1 MVGETPELA
10 ALFAKHFKKD
20 RTQIYARLNRM
31 GRHAEVAVPRLIE
44 TFLVLW
50 KKRENEMRAW
60 AANSRDNEVV
70 RDATFDD
77 ESPLSSQERMVDV
90 LNVLGAIGPG
100 AKAAVPLL
108 QQIVLLAP
116 SKRVGQP
123 LSLDD
128 KFFDAV
134 KETLAK
140 IGEIP
145 ATDAKD
151 SPVLLS
157 EFFRLQSRWNLTSTK
172 PEVDHK
178 DIQFDFN
185 DGLSIQDKHD
195 NRNSSIV
202 GKIMN
207 QLDTPSSRMHFRI
220 NDTASPRQIDL
231 IHEQGER
238 TQLGIYELSANRLKI
253 QLAKPGKPRPKEF
266 SPDKDKLPEGHT
278 LLEFERDVTPASE
291 PVP

>member
-1 MVGETPELA
+1 
-10 ALFAKHFKKD
+10 
-20 RTQIYARLNRM
+20 
-31 GRHAEVAVPRLIE
+31 
-44 TFLVLW
+44 
-50 KKRENEMRAW
+50 
-60 AANSRDNEVV
+60 
-70 RDATFDD
+70 
-77 ESPLSSQERMVDV
+77 MVDV

-185 DGLSIQDKHD
+185 DGISIRDKHD
-195 NRNSSIV
+195 HRNSSIV

-238 TQLGIYELSANRLKI
+238 TQLGIYELSANRLTI

-278 LLEFERDVTPASE
+278 LLEFERAPAVESE
-291 PVP
+291 P